1 MTDATQ
7 PESRFFE
14 IVVRAFEAHGFE
26 AERDPRAPG
35 SQRRPD
41 LRVRA
46 TKGDGAATVVELKFF
61 RSRRVSTE
69 LIVGAAE
76 LLEDTRQEFNANY
89 AVLITTARV
98 DDLLRARF
106 GQYERLFIIDFDG
119 LAELLQ
125 ADPGLTDEFQRLI
138 RETAMLGSESAD
150 RLQIAPK
157 PVLDNIRIPHHDVGE
172 PPSRPAPPSRRGGQ
186 PDRGRGALLCREL
199 KAIGSA
205 ASGASKKETNARARQ
220 FETKCIECLLFLFSD
235 SLSAPAEQKASHRRR
250 NVVDYIARLQPAT
263 AFWNLL
269 LSDFGTRYVVFEFKH
284 YRKRITQGQILTTE
298 KYLYLAARRSVAI
311 IISRLGS
318 DDGALEAARGALR
331 EHGKLILSLTVED
344 ICTMLHAKDAAMGD
358 GESELVDVE
367 KPLFDVLDDMLM
379 RIDR

>member
-1 MTDATQ
+1 MTDATR
-7 PESRFFE
+7 PERRFLD
-14 IVVRAFEAHGFE
+14 IVARAFEAHGFE
-26 AERDPRAPG
+26 AQREPRTPG

-46 TKGDGAATVVELKFF
+46 SDGDGAGTVVELKFF
-61 RSRRVSTE
+61 RSRRVSAE

-76 LLEDTRQEFNANY
+76 LLEDTRQEFNADY
-89 AVLITTARV
+89 AVLITTARI

-106 GQYERLFIIDFDG
+106 SRYEQLFIIDFDG

-125 ADPGLTDEFQRLI
+125 ADPELADEFEHLL
-138 RETAMLGSESAD
+138 RETAMLGSESSD
-150 RLQIAPK
+150 RLQIVRER
-157 PVLDNIRIPHHDVGE
+157 VLDDIRTPRPDIGG
-172 PPSRPAPPSRRGGQ
+172 PPSTLPPPSRRGEQ
-186 PDRGRGALLCREL
+186 PNRGRGASLCREL

-220 FETKCIECLLFLFSD
+220 FEAKCIECLLFLFSD
-235 SLSAPAEQKASHRRR
+235 SLSAPAAQKASHRGR
-250 NVVDYIARLQPAT
+250 NIVDYIARLQPAT

-269 LSDFGTRYVVFEFKH
+269 LSDFGARYIVFEFKH

-311 IISRLGS
+311 IISQLGS
-318 DDGALEAARGALR
+318 DPGALEVARGALR

-358 GESELVDVE
+358 GEFELVDVE